1 MRENVKA
8 GEIQIGSIQNIEGS
22 GFRDQIVEGVDI
34 VDFPLGNLD
43 KRWDVATQ
51 IEKRM
56 QFDGS
61 LAASKSGPG
70 EKSKAKVD
78 RGGVERISCLFQVDA
93 EIVVGVKTS
102 GCSNQSV
109 GEIGIHAPVPC
120 FVGAG
125 QSVSSDASANAHVVE
140 FRVHC
145 PETDFDVPKTFAAS
159 QLGEGHHQKLIEA

>member
-1 MRENVKA
+1 MGKDVEA
-8 GEIQIGSIQNIEGS
+8 GEIQIGSIQNVEGAWL
-22 GFRDQIVEGVDI
+22 RDQIVEGVDV

-43 KRWDVATQ
+43 KRGDVAAQ

-56 QFDGS
+56 QFDSS

-70 EKSKAKVD
+70 EKSKAEVD
-78 RGGVERISCLFQVDA
+78 RGGIERIDRLFQIDS
-93 EIVVGVKTS
+93 EIVVGVKTPS
-102 GCSNQSV
+102 GSNQSV
-109 GEIGIHAPVPC
+109 GEIGIHAPVSC

-125 QSVSSDASANAHVVE
+125 QCISSDAPANTHVVK

-159 QLGEGHHQKLIEA
+159 QLSEGHHQKLIET